1 MVLRFFG
8 FRNQKRLT
16 GPDLMENLLPILEKE
31 RLKILFYGSTNKV
44 LSKISKRINKNNPHL
59 ETYFISPPFRN
70 LTVEENNAELEII
83 KNIGPNL
90 IFVGLGAPKQDFWIF
105 KNKSKIN
112 SVFIG
117 VGAAFDFYARNV
129 ERAPLFM
136 RQNGL
141 EWLYRIYKE
150 PRRL

>member
-1 MVLRFFG
+1 MNEIKSRIFELRKIINSSDITTPDGATLALVLRFFG

-83 KNIGPNL
+83 KNIGH
-90 IFVGLGAPKQDFWIF
+90 IVCVSI
-105 KNKSKIN
+105 
-112 SVFIG
+112 
-117 VGAAFDFYARNV
+117 
-129 ERAPLFM
+129 
-136 RQNGL
+136 
-141 EWLYRIYKE
+141 
-150 PRRL
+150 